1 MAFFLKNKLKHMI
14 ILIVLLSSISINS
27 VFADVEYAESMYGT
41 FEIDGMVVEGTIFAQ
56 SIDPGDGCIRVSS
69 PWIFYGHDNAGNPI
83 IIGSDSQG
91 KTIIVLPPS
100 GNSNLINENQG
111 SSVNSYIE
119 KDFNITY
126 NSTDE
131 VLQIASD
138 SKSVDVSIFDLSGK
152 TVYSNAGANLSVNT
166 NNLPQADGIY
176 ILKAVLDGQTIT
188 KKFIISNGNCI
199 FSPANSITKIK
210 SAAIDTSRLP
220 KIKGTYIIKNK
231 LPDDINTIRVIKT
244 K

>member
-1 MAFFLKNKLKHMI
+1 
-14 ILIVLLSSISINS
+14 
-27 VFADVEYAESMYGT
+27 
-41 FEIDGMVVEGTIFAQ
+41 
-56 SIDPGDGCIRVSS
+56 
-69 PWIFYGHDNAGNPI
+69 
-83 IIGSDSQG
+83 
-91 KTIIVLPPS
+91 
-100 GNSNLINENQG
+100 
-111 SSVNSYIE
+111 
-119 KDFNITY
+119 
-126 NSTDE
+126 
-131 VLQIASD
+131 
-138 SKSVDVSIFDLSGK
+138 GK